1 MFPRRVN
8 RCWAYAWA
16 MPICPVK
23 TRKASSGLLKRMV
36 TSPGVSWGSFRKP
49 FSVPVTVNPLAPGIS
64 SRRVFPWGYRQA
76 SSLTRLS
83 RQDKNF
89 SARNRQVE
97 TMLQVAHCRH
107 IFTDP

>member
-1 MFPRRVN
+1 MLGVRLGDADLPGEDPEGVIR
-8 RCWAYAWA
+8 
-16 MPICPVK
+16 
-23 TRKASSGLLKRMV
+23 TLKANG

-64 SRRVFPWGYRQA
+64 RRRVFPWGHRQA